1 MLIGTNIAIEGHKST
16 IVSDTSNQFDSLL
29 YYSSG
34 TYSKINNSSTRMVL
48 TAVMPKLSISNLTI
62 EGFHSEY
69 NDGGAMSFDGDID
82 LELSTIVFRDDYS
95 LLSGGAIAVTHNT
108 YRSNIYNC
116 IFINCYASGKNM

>member
-1 MLIGTNIAIEGHKST
+1 LLIGTNIAIEGHKST
-16 IVSDTSNQFDSLL
+16 IVSDTSNQFASLL

-62 EGFHSEY
+62 EGF
-69 NDGGAMSFDGDID
+69 DGGAMSFDGDID
-82 LELSTIVFRDDYS
+82 LELSTIVFRDDHS
-95 LLSGGAIAVTHNT
+95 LFSGGAIAVTHNT

-116 IFINCYASGKNM
+116 SFINCYASGKNM